1 MSGISFLPVSEHTY
15 VQAPYEE
22 IDKEAYKTRLK
33 AMPSMI
39 DWDKLVAYESADN
52 TSVQPELACSGG
64 VCEL

>member
-22 IDKEAYKTRLK
+22 IDAQTYKQLQKDMPKSLDWELLK
-33 AMPSMI
+33 
-39 DWDKLVAYESADN
+39 DYESGDN

-64 VCEL
+64 ACEL